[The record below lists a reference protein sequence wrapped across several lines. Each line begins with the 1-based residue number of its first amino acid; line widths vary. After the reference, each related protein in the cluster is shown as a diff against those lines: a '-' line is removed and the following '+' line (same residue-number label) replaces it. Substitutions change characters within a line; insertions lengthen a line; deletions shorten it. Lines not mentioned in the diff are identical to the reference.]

1 MNKTI
6 FLKGKIKGICAFL
19 KREMNAFGDCKV
31 SEYIDN
37 RMHELRAIAKI
48 KGLEPNKQEV
58 TDMAKTRCPM
68 TRLAQVRQE
77 KGFTQQALSKECGWD
92 AETISRYE
100 RGVRIPNVLVL
111 QKIAGVLGCSISDIV
126 GD

>member
-19 KREMNAFGDCKV
+19 KHEMDAFGNCKV

-37 RMHELRAIAKI
+37 RRHELRAIAKI

-58 TDMAKTRCPM
+58 TDMAKTKCPM
-68 TRLAQVRQE
+68 TKLAQVRQE
-77 KGFTQQALSKECGWD
+77 KGMTQQALSEACGWD

-111 QKIAGVLGCSISDIV
+111 QKIASVLGCSINDIV